1 MACNGTEKKDDVKMG
16 GFSVLSANHT
26 SFTVSDLDRSVGF
39 FCDALGFA
47 LLSKAPRDAAIIRKI
62 TGVDGA
68 DIIVAYVEGPG
79 GHRIELIEYLAPAD
93 RRKVVSRPCDTGFA
107 HLAYDVDDIDAALA
121 ASALHGFQPLGAPVA
136 INKGP
141 NTGARVVYL
150 RDDDGVTVEFIEKAT
165 ET

>member
-1 MACNGTEKKDDVKMG
+1 MG

-93 RRKVVSRPCDTGFA
+93 RRKVLRIWPITWMISTPLWPRPRYTAFNHWARPLRLIRDPI
-107 HLAYDVDDIDAALA
+107 LAR
-121 ASALHGFQPLGAPVA
+121 ASSTF
-136 INKGP
+136 
-141 NTGARVVYL
+141 
-150 RDDDGVTVEFIEKAT
+150 VTMMA
-165 ET
+165 